1 MVYDFSSR
9 TRSDRLC
16 SGMQWNG
23 LSSMVLGAVSGYDPD
38 RVVGQLDN
46 PLLQFP
52 DLFVSACDFSR
63 MFSPHLFD
71 FPPVFLVLFFLG
83 DFRIALRFQDF
94 SLTLGLGFPD
104 LPVCVA
110 FGLRA

>member
-1 MVYDFSSR
+1 MI
-9 TRSDRLC
+9 
-16 SGMQWNG
+16 
-23 LSSMVLGAVSGYDPD
+23 LGTVSGYDPD

-46 PLLQFP
+46 PLLQRL
-52 DLFVSACDFSR
+52 DLFVPAGDFSR

-71 FPPVFLVLFFLG
+71 FPSVFPILFFLG

-94 SLTLGLGFPD
+94 SLISGLGFPD